1 VEITEGLYLAPAAMS
16 LGMFA
21 SATYALITGRRV
33 PSDRPRGIGVGYPLL
48 GVFCALQVVGYVG
61 VRSGLLTPAVG
72 GVLFLAALPLAVVA
86 LMRHLPRDPADAV
99 DPPRAQLP
107 R

>member
-48 GVFCALQVVGYVG
+48 GVF
-61 VRSGLLTPAVG
+61 RSGLLTPAVG